1 MRPSFKDYFHFTS
14 IERNGIIGMSIL
26 ILSLILFNVYI
37 GDFLPESKQDKT
49 KVKSL
54 LAKLEKTQDSIDRIV
69 AVPTYANSD
78 KQPSNIQSD
87 MDSIELFNFNPN
99 GLAIDDWVALGLSL
113 EQAEVIKNYEN
124 KGGQFR
130 IKADVAKMYTISSE
144 HYRKLK
150 PYIQLPDES
159 EEKKSYNNNKARKSK
174 KEWKP
179 IVKDINLA
187 DSAELTEVFGIGPF
201 FAGKIVE
208 HREKLGGYIAKKQLV
223 EIWKFSDSMLI
234 KLDSTLIISKVEPRK
249 MNINTAAADELKNH
263 PYISWSIA
271 NSIVSIREQHGEYQ
285 KLDEIKKSVLIDDSL
300 FIKLSPYL
308 EIAE

>member
-1 MRPSFKDYFHFTS
+1 
-14 IERNGIIGMSIL
+14 MSLL
-26 ILSLILFNVYI
+26 ILLLILFNFFI
-37 GDFLPESKQDKT
+37 GDFLPESKQDK
-49 KVKSL
+49 KEVKLL
-54 LAKLEKTQDSIDRIV
+54 LAELEETQDSIDRIK
-69 AVPTYANSD
+69 AISTYANSD
-78 KQPSNIQSD
+78 KRSSNSKSGL
-87 MDSIELFNFNPN
+87 DSIEFFNFNPN
-99 GLAIDDWVALGLSL
+99 GLIIDDWLALGLSL

-130 IKADVAKMYTISSE
+130 IKADVEKMYTISEE
-144 HYRKLK
+144 HYQKLK
-150 PYIQLPDES
+150 PYIQLPDEL
-159 EEKKSYNNNKARKSK
+159 EEKKSYDKNKGRKSK

-179 IVKDINLA
+179 IIKDINLA

-234 KLDSTLIISKVEPRK
+234 KLDSTLIISEVEPRK
-249 MNINTAAADELKNH
+249 MNINTTAADELKNH

-271 NSIVSIREQHGEYQ
+271 NSIVSIREQHGKYQ

-300 FIKLSPYL
+300 FIQLSPYL
-308 EIAE
+308 KIND